1 MAERILIVDDAENIR
16 ELLVM
21 YAKYEGFDTLE
32 AENGEAAV
40 ALCRKDH
47 FDLIIL
53 DVMMPG
59 MDGFAAC
66 RAIRTFCS
74 TPILMLTARGE
85 EYDRIQGFR
94 DGVDDYVQKP
104 FSPRELMLRVE
115 AILKRSRPSK
125 SIKQNLLESRGITIN
140 QDARQV
146 EIDGIPTSLTPK
158 EYELLLLLLSSPG
171 VALTRKQLLD
181 SVWGGQRSQDDR
193 TLDTHIKQLRH
204 AMGSYAKRIVTVHS
218 VGYRYDECK

>member
-1 MAERILIVDDAENIR
+1 MAERILIVDDSETVR

-21 YAKYEGFDTLE
+21 YAKYEGFDTAE
-32 AENGEAAV
+32 AESGESAV
-40 ALCRKDH
+40 AICRKER

-59 MDGFAAC
+59 MDGFSAC
-66 RAIRTFCS
+66 HAIRTFCS

-85 EYDRIQGFR
+85 ECDRIQGFR
-94 DGVDDYVQKP
+94 EGVDDYVQKP

-115 AILKRSRPSK
+115 AILKRSRSK
-125 SIKQNLLESRGITIN
+125 QINYRVMESRGITIN

-146 EIDGIPTSLTPK
+146 EIDGEVTPLTPK
-158 EYELLLLLLSSPG
+158 EYDLLLLLIASPG
-171 VALTRKQLLD
+171 IALTRKYLLD
-181 SVWGGQRSQDDR
+181 TVWGGQRSQDDR

-204 AMGSYAKRIVTVHS
+204 ALGAHSKRIVTVHS
-218 VGYRYDECK
+218 VGYRYDENK

>member
-1 MAERILIVDDAENIR
+1 VAERILIVDDSEDVR

-21 YAKYEGFDTLE
+21 YAKYEGFETIE
-32 AENGEAAV
+32 AENGESAV

-47 FDLIIL
+47 FDLIML

-59 MDGFAAC
+59 MDGFEAC

-94 DGVDDYVQKP
+94 EGVDDYVQKP

-115 AILKRSRPSK
+115 AILKRSRT
-125 SIKQNLLESRGITIN
+125 KQTHPRLLESSGITMN
-140 QDARQV
+140 QDARQTAL
-146 EIDGIPTSLTPK
+146 DGMVITLTPK
-158 EYELLLLLLSSPG
+158 EYDLLLLMLTNPN
-171 VALTRKQLLD
+171 VVLTRKFLLD
-181 SVWGGQRSQDDR
+181 SVWGGQRSHDDR

-204 AMGSYAKRIVTVHS
+204 ALGHYSMRIVTIHS
-218 VGYRYDECK
+218 VGYRYDENR